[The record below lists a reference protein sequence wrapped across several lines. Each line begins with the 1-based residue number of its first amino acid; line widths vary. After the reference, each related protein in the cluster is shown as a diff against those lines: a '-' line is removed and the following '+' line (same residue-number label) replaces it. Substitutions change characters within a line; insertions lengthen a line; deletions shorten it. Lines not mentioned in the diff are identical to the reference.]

1 MHMEGGF
8 MRKQNGFTLL
18 ELMIVVAIV
27 AILAAIALP
36 SYQDYITRSKFAEAT
51 STLADLRVKMEQYFM
66 DNRRY
71 NVGGTAGTCGI
82 PGGLAPTVPGAK
94 YFTFAC
100 ASSNAAGAGDQ
111 QFVITA
117 TGIAAQGLN
126 GIAFTVN
133 HANTKATVVTAGT
146 PMADKGYASNA
157 GCWIAKKPSQC

>member
-1 MHMEGGF
+1 MHRE
-8 MRKQNGFTLL
+8 KGFTLL

-71 NVGGTAGTCGI
+71 NVGGTPGTCGI
-82 PGGLAPTVPGAK
+82 PGGLTPTVPGAK

>member
-1 MHMEGGF
+1 
-8 MRKQNGFTLL
+8 MRKENGFTLL
-18 ELMIVVAIV
+18 ELMIVVAII

-36 SYQDYITRSKFAEAT
+36 SYQDYITRSKFQEAT

-82 PGGLAPTVPGAK
+82 PGGLTPTVPGAK
-94 YFTFAC
+94 YFTFTC

-117 TGIAAQGLN
+117 TGITAQGLQ
-126 GIAFTVN
+126 GISFTVD
-133 HANTKATVVTAGT
+133 HANSKTTTVGAGT
-146 PMADKGYASNA
+146 AMADKGYTAATTN
-157 GCWIAKKPSQC
+157 CWILKKPAQC

>member
-1 MHMEGGF
+1 
-8 MRKQNGFTLL
+8 MRNAKGFTII
-18 ELMIVVAIV
+18 EIMVVVTII

-36 SYQDYITRSKFAEAT
+36 SYQDYITRSKFQEAT
-51 STLADLRVKMEQYFM
+51 STLADLRVKMEQNFM

-71 NVGGTAGTCGI
+71 NATGVPGTCGV
-82 PGGLAPTVPGAK
+82 PGGLVPAVPGAK

-100 ASSNAAGAGDQ
+100 ASSNPTGANDQ
-111 QFVITA
+111 QFAITA

-133 HANTKATVVTAGT
+133 HANTKATVVTAAT